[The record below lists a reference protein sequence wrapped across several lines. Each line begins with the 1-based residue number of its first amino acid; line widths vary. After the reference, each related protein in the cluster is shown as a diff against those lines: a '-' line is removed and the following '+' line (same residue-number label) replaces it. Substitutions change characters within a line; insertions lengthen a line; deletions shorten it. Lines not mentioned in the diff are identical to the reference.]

1 MDTNFNNT
9 HFTLLAFILGSFLCF
24 SQIEPEI
31 KGSKIPLKKNLST
44 IVNDSIKKDSI
55 VKPVEFLESTVLHK
69 ALDYELNDYTKNTAT
84 LYNKAELYFGEISI
98 KAGIIIIDYKNNLAY
113 AKGILD
119 TSGVY
124 TQLPN
129 FKQDNQ
135 ESNQDSM
142 LYNFKNKKAI
152 IWGLK
157 TEQQGVYIS
166 GIQSKKVNDST
177 HYIKRARF
185 TTSNKTIP
193 DYYIQ
198 TNKVKVVPGKK
209 VVAGISNLVIADVP
223 TPLFLPFA
231 YFPITKGRASGI
243 LFPTWGQNNNQGYF
257 LQNGGYYLVI
267 NDYLD
272 LALIGD
278 IYTNGSWG
286 FRAESNYAKRYRFTG
301 NLSTRFE
308 NLINSE
314 RGFPDYSKASNFNI
328 RWTHSQDTHAS
339 PNSRFSASVN
349 FGSSQ
354 FFRQSINE
362 FSTPLFLTNSFNSSI
377 SYSKKFVGT
386 PFNLTS
392 SITLAQNT
400 NTKLID
406 MSFPSLQISMD
417 RIYPFAPKSR
427 PKTNAIHN
435 MGISY
440 NLRADYKIKTNDK
453 DFFKKAMFKNAR
465 SGIQHNLSA
474 STNLKL
480 LKYFTLSPS
489 ASFKEVWYFDS
500 LNKHYDD
507 SQNLVVTD
515 TLSGF
520 KSFNEYN
527 TSLSLSTTLYGTYN
541 FKKGRLQA
549 IRHTLRPSI
558 SFNYRPDFGY
568 YYKEYQASAD
578 PSDIREYNPFQ
589 NGIYGGPSAGGV
601 SESIGISLNSTL
613 EAKVMP
619 KDSTEAKAE
628 KISILNNLNF
638 QTNYNIAADSLKW
651 SPVSMTAGTQLFNKK
666 LGLNL
671 NASLDPYAIDENGR
685 RFNKFNIDNGGGL
698 FRLTNANIS
707 MNYNISSDMFSKEK
721 SQSDGNSQQNDNFF
735 GSDINSTQNENKDSD
750 KSKTTEKTAKLYNAD
765 IPWKFSIRY
774 SVNYNN
780 ITNQHQITS
789 NSVQISGNVDLTPK
803 FTVGISS
810 GYDFK
815 NKGITYTQLRFARD
829 LDSWKLTFN
838 WVPIGNRSTYYF
850 YIGVKSS
857 VFSDLKW
864 DKRQIPDKQL
874 F

>member
-1 MDTNFNNT
+1 MDTNFNNL

-24 SQIEPEI
+24 SQIEPGS
-31 KGSKIPLKKNLST
+31 KGSKKNLKKNST
-44 IVNDSIKKDSI
+44 AVVNDSIKKDSI
-55 VKPVEFLESTVLHK
+55 VKPVEFLESTVFHK
-69 ALDYELNDYTKNTAT
+69 ALDYELNDYIKNTAM
-84 LYNKAELYFGEISI
+84 LYNKAELKFGEISI
-98 KAGIIIIDYKNNLAY
+98 KAGIITIDYKNNLAY

-119 TSGVY
+119 TMGVY
-124 TQLPN
+124 TQLPE
-129 FKQDNQ
+129 FKQGNQ

-157 TEQQGVYIS
+157 TEQEGVYIS

-177 HYIKRARF
+177 HYIKRAQF
-185 TTSNKTIP
+185 TTSNKLKP

-198 TNKVKVVPGKK
+198 TSKVKVVPGKK
-209 VVAGISNLVIADVP
+209 VVAGVSNLVIADVP

-243 LFPTWGQNNNQGYF
+243 LFPTWGQNSNQGYF
-257 LQNGGYYLVI
+257 LQNGGYYMAV

-286 FRAESNYAKRYRFTG
+286 FRAESNYANRYHYSG

-354 FFRQSINE
+354 FFRQSLNE
-362 FSTPLFLTNSFNSSI
+362 FSTPLFLTNTFNSSI
-377 SYSKKFVGT
+377 SYQKKFVGT
-386 PFNLTS
+386 PFNMTS
-392 SITLAQNT
+392 SITLQQNT

-406 MSFPSLQISMD
+406 MSFPSLQLSMD
-417 RIYPFAPKSR
+417 RIYPFAPKSGI
-427 PKTNAIHN
+427 KKNALHN
-435 MGISY
+435 MGLTY
-440 NLRADYKIKTNDK
+440 NLQADYKIKTKDE
-453 DFFKKAMFKNAR
+453 DFFKKAMFNNAR
-465 SGIQHNLSA
+465 SGIQHNIST

-480 LKYFTLSPS
+480 FKYFTVSPS
-489 ASFKEVWYFDS
+489 ASLKEVWYFDAIE
-500 LNKHYDD
+500 KHYDE
-507 SQNLVVTD
+507 SRAVVVTD
-515 TLSGF
+515 TLGGF
-520 KSFNEYN
+520 KSFNEYS
-527 TSLSLSTTLYGTYN
+527 TSVSLSTTLYGTFN

-549 IRHTLRPSI
+549 IRHTLTPNI
-558 SFNYRPDFGY
+558 SFNYKPDFSFY
-568 YYKEYQASAD
+568 FKDFQASAD
-578 PSDIREYNPFQ
+578 PTDIRKYDPFQ
-589 NGIYGGPSAGGV
+589 NGIYGGPSSGL
-601 SESIGISLNSTL
+601 SESIGFSVNSVF
-613 EAKVMP
+613 EAKVLP
-619 KDSTEAKAE
+619 KDSADAKAK

-638 QTNYNIAADSLKW
+638 QTSYNIAADSLKW
-651 SPVSMTAGTQLFNKK
+651 SPVSMTAGTQLFNNK

-671 NASLDPYAIDENGR
+671 NAILDPYAIDKNGKV
-685 RFNKFNIDNGGGL
+685 FNKFNIENGGGL
-698 FRLTNANIS
+698 FRLTSAGIS
-707 MNYNISSDMFSKEK
+707 MNYNMTSDMFSKDK
-721 SQSDGNSQQNDNFF
+721 TKTTSNKQQNDNFF
-735 GSDINSTQNENKDSD
+735 GSDINTTNREDD
-750 KSKTTEKTAKLYNAD
+750 VADDGKTIKKTAELYNSD
-765 IPWKFSIRY
+765 IPWKFSLRY

-780 ITNQHQITS
+780 NIGQHEITS
-789 NSVQISGNVDLTPK
+789 QSVQISGSVDLTPK
-803 FTVGISS
+803 FSVGINS

-815 NKGITYTQLRFARD
+815 EKGITYTQLLFARD

-838 WVPIGNRSTYYF
+838 WIPLGNRSTYYF
-850 YIGVKSS
+850 YIGVKAS

-864 DKRQIPDKQL
+864 DKRQVPDKRL

>member
-1 MDTNFNNT
+1 MNPKT
-9 HFTLLAFILGSFLCF
+9 
-24 SQIEPEI
+24 
-31 KGSKIPLKKNLST
+31 KGSKIPIKKNSPVVL
-44 IVNDSIKKDSI
+44 KDSI
-55 VKPVEFLESTVLHK
+55 QKDSVAKPVEFLESTVKHK
-69 ALDYELNDYTKNTAT
+69 ALDYELNDYVKNTAM

-98 KAGIIIIDYKNNLAY
+98 KSGIIIIDYKNNLAY
-113 AKGILD
+113 AKGIVD
-119 TSGVY
+119 TAGVY
-124 TQLPN
+124 TQLPE
-129 FKQDNQ
+129 FKQGTQ

-142 LYNFKNKKAI
+142 LYNFKSKKAV

-177 HYIKRARF
+177 HYIKRAQF
-185 TTSNKTIP
+185 TTSNKPKP

-198 TNKVKVVPGKK
+198 TSKVKVVPGKK
-209 VVAGISNLVIADVP
+209 VVAGVSNLVIADVP

-243 LFPTWGQNNNQGYF
+243 LFPTWGQNSNQGYF
-257 LQNGGYYLVI
+257 LQNGGYYMAV

-286 FRAESNYAKRYRFTG
+286 FRAESNYAKRYRYTG

-354 FFRQSINE
+354 FFRQSLNE
-362 FSTPLFLTNSFNSSI
+362 FSTPLFLTNTFNSSI
-377 SYSKKFVGT
+377 SYQKKFVGT
-386 PFNLTS
+386 PFNMTS

-406 MSFPSLQISMD
+406 MSLPSLQISMD
-417 RIYPFAPKSR
+417 RIYPFAPKSGI
-427 PKTNAIHN
+427 KKNALQN
-435 MGISY
+435 MGLNY
-440 NLRADYKIKTNDK
+440 NLRADYKIQTSDEN
-453 DFFKKAMFKNAR
+453 FFKKAMFNNAR
-465 SGIQHNLSA
+465 SGIQHDFAS

-480 LKYFTLSPS
+480 FKYFTLSPS
-489 ASFKEVWYFDS
+489 ASLKKVWYFDQIE
-500 LNKHYDD
+500 KHYDE
-507 SQNLVVTD
+507 NRAEVVTD

-527 TSLSLSTTLYGTYN
+527 TSLSLSTVLYGTFN

-549 IRHTLRPSI
+549 IRHTLTPNI
-558 SFNYRPDFGY
+558 SFNYKPDFSY
-568 YYKEYQASAD
+568 YYKDFQASAD
-578 PSDIREYNPFQ
+578 PTDIKEYNPFQ
-589 NGIYGGPSAGGV
+589 NGIYGGPSSGL
-601 SESIGISLNSTL
+601 SESIGFSVNSVL

-619 KDSTEAKAE
+619 KDSTEAKAK
-628 KISILNNLNF
+628 KITILNNLSF
-638 QTNYNIAADSLKW
+638 QTSYNIAADSLKW
-651 SPVSMTAGTQLFNKK
+651 SPVSMNAGTQLFNNK
-666 LGLNL
+666 LSLNL
-671 NASLDPYAIDENGR
+671 NAILDPYAIDDNGR
-685 RFNKFNIDNGGGL
+685 KFNKFNIDNGGGL
-698 FRLTNANIS
+698 FRLTSAGVS
-707 MNYNISSDMFSKEK
+707 MNFSVSDDLFSKDK
-721 SQSDGNSQQNDNFF
+721 SKTTSNKQQNDNFF
-735 GSDINSTQNENKDSD
+735 GKDLNSRANEEEVPNDG
-750 KSKTTEKTAKLYNAD
+750 KTTKKTAELYNSD

-774 SVNYNN
+774 SINYNN
-780 ITNQHQITS
+780 NIGQHEITS
-789 NSVQISGNVDLTPK
+789 NSVQISGDVELTPK
-803 FTVGISS
+803 FTVGINS

-815 NKGITYTQLRFARD
+815 NKGITYTQLRFERD
-829 LDSWKLTFN
+829 LDSWRLSFN
-838 WVPIGNRSTYYF
+838 WIPLGNRSTYYF
-850 YIGVKSS
+850 YIGVKAS

-864 DKRQIPDKQL
+864 DKRQVPDKRL

>member
-1 MDTNFNNT
+1 MNPKT
-9 HFTLLAFILGSFLCF
+9 
-24 SQIEPEI
+24 
-31 KGSKIPLKKNLST
+31 KGSKIPIKKNSPVVL
-44 IVNDSIKKDSI
+44 KDSI
-55 VKPVEFLESTVLHK
+55 QKDSVAKPVEFLESTVKHK
-69 ALDYELNDYTKNTAT
+69 ALDYELNDYVKNTAM

-98 KAGIIIIDYKNNLAY
+98 KSGIIIIDYKNNLAY
-113 AKGILD
+113 AKGIVD
-119 TSGVY
+119 TAGVY
-124 TQLPN
+124 TQLPE
-129 FKQDNQ
+129 FKQGTQ

-142 LYNFKNKKAI
+142 LYNFKSKKAV

-177 HYIKRARF
+177 HYIKRAQF
-185 TTSNKTIP
+185 TTSNKPKP

-198 TNKVKVVPGKK
+198 TSKVKVVPGKK
-209 VVAGISNLVIADVP
+209 VVAGVSNLVIADVP

-243 LFPTWGQNNNQGYF
+243 LFPTWGQNSNQGYF
-257 LQNGGYYLVI
+257 LQNGGYYMAV

-286 FRAESNYAKRYRFTG
+286 FRAESNYAKRYRYTG

-354 FFRQSINE
+354 FFRQSLNE
-362 FSTPLFLTNSFNSSI
+362 FSTPLFLTNTFNSSI
-377 SYSKKFVGT
+377 SYQKKFVGT
-386 PFNLTS
+386 PFNMTS

-406 MSFPSLQISMD
+406 MSLPSLQISMD
-417 RIYPFAPKSR
+417 RIYPFAPKSGI
-427 PKTNAIHN
+427 KKNALQN
-435 MGISY
+435 MGLNY
-440 NLRADYKIKTNDK
+440 NLRADYKIQTSDEN
-453 DFFKKAMFKNAR
+453 FFKKAMFNNAR
-465 SGIQHNLSA
+465 SGIQHDFAS

-480 LKYFTLSPS
+480 FKYFTLSPS
-489 ASFKEVWYFDS
+489 ASLKKVWYFDQIE
-500 LNKHYDD
+500 KHYDE
-507 SQNLVVTD
+507 NRAEVVTD

-527 TSLSLSTTLYGTYN
+527 TSLSLSTVLYGTFN

-549 IRHTLRPSI
+549 IRHTLTPNI
-558 SFNYRPDFGY
+558 SFNYKPDFSY
-568 YYKEYQASAD
+568 YYKDFQASAD
-578 PSDIREYNPFQ
+578 PTDIKEYNPFQ
-589 NGIYGGPSAGGV
+589 NGIYGGPSSGL
-601 SESIGISLNSTL
+601 SESIGFSVNSVL

-619 KDSTEAKAE
+619 KDSTEAKAK
-628 KISILNNLNF
+628 KITILNNLSF
-638 QTNYNIAADSLKW
+638 QTSYNIAADSLKW
-651 SPVSMTAGTQLFNKK
+651 SPVSMNAGTQLFNNK
-666 LGLNL
+666 LSLNL
-671 NASLDPYAIDENGR
+671 NAILDPYAIDDNGR
-685 RFNKFNIDNGGGL
+685 KFNKFNIDNGGGL
-698 FRLTNANIS
+698 FRLTSAGVS
-707 MNYNISSDMFSKEK
+707 MNFSVSDDLFSKDK
-721 SQSDGNSQQNDNFF
+721 SKTTSNKQQNDNFF
-735 GSDINSTQNENKDSD
+735 GKDLNSRANEEEVPNDG
-750 KSKTTEKTAKLYNAD
+750 KTTKKTAELYNSV

-774 SVNYNN
+774 SINYNN
-780 ITNQHQITS
+780 NIGQHEITS
-789 NSVQISGNVDLTPK
+789 NSVQISGDVELTPK
-803 FTVGISS
+803 FTVGINS

-815 NKGITYTQLRFARD
+815 NKGITYTQLRFERD
-829 LDSWKLTFN
+829 LDSWRLSFN
-838 WVPIGNRSTYYF
+838 WIPLGNRSTYYF
-850 YIGVKSS
+850 YIGVKAS

-864 DKRQIPDKQL
+864 DKRQVPDKRL

>member
-1 MDTNFNNT
+1 LDTNFKNI
-9 HFTLLAFILGSFLCF
+9 HFTILAFFLGTFLCF
-24 SQIEPEI
+24 SQINPKT
-31 KGSKIPLKKNLST
+31 KGSKIPIKKNSPVVL
-44 IVNDSIKKDSI
+44 KDSI
-55 VKPVEFLESTVLHK
+55 QKDSVAKPVEFLESTVKHK
-69 ALDYELNDYTKNTAT
+69 ALDYELNDYVKNTAM

-98 KAGIIIIDYKNNLAY
+98 KSGIIIIDYKNNLAY
-113 AKGILD
+113 AKGIVD
-119 TSGVY
+119 TAGVY
-124 TQLPN
+124 TQLPE
-129 FKQDNQ
+129 FKQGTQ

-142 LYNFKNKKAI
+142 LYNFKSKKAV

-177 HYIKRARF
+177 HYIKRAQF
-185 TTSNKTIP
+185 TTSNKPKP

-198 TNKVKVVPGKK
+198 TSKVKVVPGKK
-209 VVAGISNLVIADVP
+209 VVAGVSNLVIADVP

-243 LFPTWGQNNNQGYF
+243 LFPTWGQNSNQGYF
-257 LQNGGYYLVI
+257 LQNGGYYMAV

-286 FRAESNYAKRYRFTG
+286 FRAESNYAKRYRYTG

-354 FFRQSINE
+354 FFRQSLNE
-362 FSTPLFLTNSFNSSI
+362 FSTPLFLTNTFNSSI
-377 SYSKKFVGT
+377 SYQKKFVGT
-386 PFNLTS
+386 PFNMTS

-406 MSFPSLQISMD
+406 MSLPSLQISMD
-417 RIYPFAPKSR
+417 RIYPFAPKSGI
-427 PKTNAIHN
+427 KKNALQN
-435 MGISY
+435 MGLNY
-440 NLRADYKIKTNDK
+440 NLRADYKIQTSDEN
-453 DFFKKAMFKNAR
+453 FFKKAMFNNAR
-465 SGIQHNLSA
+465 SGIQHDFAS

-480 LKYFTLSPS
+480 FKYFTLSPS
-489 ASFKEVWYFDS
+489 ASLKKVWYFDQIE
-500 LNKHYDD
+500 KHYDE
-507 SQNLVVTD
+507 NRAEVVTD

-527 TSLSLSTTLYGTYN
+527 TSLSLSTVLYGTFN

-549 IRHTLRPSI
+549 IRHTLTPNI
-558 SFNYRPDFGY
+558 SFNYKPDFSY
-568 YYKEYQASAD
+568 YYKDFQASAD
-578 PSDIREYNPFQ
+578 PTDIKEYNPFQ
-589 NGIYGGPSAGGV
+589 NGIYGGPSSGL
-601 SESIGISLNSTL
+601 SESIGFSVNSVL

-619 KDSTEAKAE
+619 KDSTEAKAK
-628 KISILNNLNF
+628 KITILNNLSF
-638 QTNYNIAADSLKW
+638 QTSYNIAADSLKW
-651 SPVSMTAGTQLFNKK
+651 SPVSMNAGTQLFNNK
-666 LGLNL
+666 LSLNL
-671 NASLDPYAIDENGR
+671 NAILDPYAIDDNGR
-685 RFNKFNIDNGGGL
+685 KFNKFNIDNGGGL
-698 FRLTNANIS
+698 FRLTSAGVS
-707 MNYNISSDMFSKEK
+707 MNFSVSDDLFSKDK
-721 SQSDGNSQQNDNFF
+721 SKTTSNKQQNDNFF
-735 GSDINSTQNENKDSD
+735 GKDLNSRANEEEVPNDG
-750 KSKTTEKTAKLYNAD
+750 KTTKKTAELYNSD

-774 SVNYNN
+774 SINYNN
-780 ITNQHQITS
+780 NIGQHEITS
-789 NSVQISGNVDLTPK
+789 NSVQISGDVELTPK
-803 FTVGISS
+803 FTVGINS

-815 NKGITYTQLRFARD
+815 NKGITYTQLRFERD
-829 LDSWKLTFN
+829 LDSWRLSFN
-838 WVPIGNRSTYYF
+838 WIPLGNRSTYYF
-850 YIGVKSS
+850 YIGVKAS

-864 DKRQIPDKQL
+864 DKRQVPDKRL